1 MKENVLRGVALLDE
15 KVPDWR
21 ERIEPEGLDMGRC
34 GRCILGQLFGFY
46 DIGLRQLKVASRAKS
61 IKYGFDANTQSAKSK
76 KWTELNQ
83 LWREQL

>member
-21 ERIEPEGLDMGRC
+21 ERIDKSRLSMRNMN
-34 GRCILGQLFGFY
+34 RCILGQIFGHF
-46 DIGLRQLKVASRAKS
+46 IVGERKLNISPRN
-61 IKYGFDANTQSAKSK
+61 YGFMSDTDTDYSYRK
-76 KWTELNQ
+76 LNQ